1 MCIFKSA
8 ATTLNNLS
16 FNVYIQQPVTSL
28 IAIIIIWLDIK
39 LPNHRSAYFL
49 GSDFCIKINQTIFSN
64 VKY

>member
-16 FNVYIQQPVTSL
+16 INVYIQQPVTLL

-39 LPNHRSAYFL
+39 LPNHRSVYF
-49 GSDFCIKINQTIFSN
+49 
-64 VKY
+64 